1 MLPVIAI
8 IGSPNVGKS
17 TLFNRLTKSRDAIV
31 ADFPGLTRDR
41 QYGYGRIGSIP
52 YLVID
57 TGGITGDEEGIN
69 ELMMQQTSEA
79 IKEADVLIVM
89 VDGRAGPS
97 ASDQHIIEITRKHS
111 NKIWFVVNKA
121 EGLDLDIAV
130 SEFQNFGFSRTFA
143 ISASHGDQVTSMM
156 DEVLRPFIDE
166 ADHQDIENSSNDEN
180 KSLSIAII
188 GRPNVGKST
197 LINRLIGEDRL
208 VVYDQPGTTR
218 DTIKIDIQK
227 DDENYTLFDTAG
239 VRRKARVRQSIEKF
253 SVIKSVHAIEKCNVV
268 FSVIDAS
275 EGITEQD
282 ISLMGLSLDRGRALV
297 LLLNKWDG
305 LDKEQKKNINN
316 QIDRRL
322 PFLDFADKH
331 PISALHGTGVGNLLH
346 AAKKAYKAA
355 TRNISTNLLTSE
367 LEDAVIEHAPPLVRG
382 RRIRLRYAHQGGKNP
397 PTIVVHGNQTERLPL
412 AYKRYLMNRFRKRFK
427 LQGTPV
433 RLVFKTSDNPFKGRR
448 NKLTPRQTRKKKR
461 LMKFTKK
468 KK

>member
-1 MLPVIAI
+1 MLPVIAL

-218 DTIKIDIQK
+218 DTIKIDIQE
-227 DDENYTLFDTAG
+227 DDENITLYDTAG
-239 VRRKARVRQSIEKF
+239 VRRKARVRQNIEKF
-253 SVIKSVHAIEKCNVV
+253 SVIKSMHAIEKCNVV
-268 FSVIDAS
+268 FAVIDAS

-282 ISLMGLSLDRGRALV
+282 ISLMGLSIDRGRALV

-331 PISALHGTGVGNLLH
+331 AISALHGTGVGNLLR
-346 AAKKAYKAA
+346 AAKKAYRAA

-433 RLVFKTSDNPFKGRR
+433 RLVFKTSDNPYKGRR